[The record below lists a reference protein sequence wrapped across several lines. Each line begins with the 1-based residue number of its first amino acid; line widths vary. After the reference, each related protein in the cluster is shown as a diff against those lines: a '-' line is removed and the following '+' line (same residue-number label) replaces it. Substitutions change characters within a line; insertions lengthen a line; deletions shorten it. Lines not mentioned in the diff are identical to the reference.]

1 MNEPAGSEARGYE
14 DLYEEVES
22 PLMQQVRRE
31 AYGEDI
37 GQHSWVTAEELRE
50 DVSRLGLSPAS
61 RLLDLGCGPA
71 GPLTFVVGLAGV
83 RGTGLDLSASAIAA
97 GRARAA
103 SLRLDR
109 LVSLRR
115 ADLNEPLPFAVGAF
129 DAVMSLDVILHL
141 RDPAAII
148 REVARVLTGGG
159 RFLLTDAGVITGPIS
174 DEEVRLRSIHGY
186 TRFVPPGFNERAL
199 EVAGLRLI
207 DGEDRTASA
216 LKIAGGRLAARLA
229 HRAQLEPLEGSAR
242 FERQRQYLE
251 TVIDLSRRGTLSR
264 RMYLAEPYPPR

>member
-71 GPLTFVVGLAGV
+71 GPLTFVVGLAGC

-141 RDPAAII
+141 RDPAAI
-148 REVARVLTGGG
+148 G
-159 RFLLTDAGVITGPIS
+159 
-174 DEEVRLRSIHGY
+174 
-186 TRFVPPGFNERAL
+186 AL
-199 EVAGLRLI
+199 
-207 DGEDRTASA
+207 
-216 LKIAGGRLAARLA
+216 IAGN
-229 HRAQLEPLEGSAR
+229 
-242 FERQRQYLE
+242 YL
-251 TVIDLSRRGTLSR
+251 VA
-264 RMYLAEPYPPR
+264 YLYPYS

>member
-83 RGTGLDLSASAIAA
+83 RGTGLDLSAPAIAA
-97 GRARAA
+97 GRTRAA
-103 SLRLDR
+103 SLRPGRFVL
-109 LVSLRR
+109 LPR
-115 ADLNEPLPFAVGAF
+115 ADFNEPPALAGRAF
-129 DAVMSLDVILHL
+129 WPGMS
-141 RDPAAII
+141 R
-148 REVARVLTGGG
+148 G
-159 RFLLTDAGVITGPIS
+159 RI
-174 DEEVRLRSIHGY
+174 
-186 TRFVPPGFNERAL
+186 
-199 EVAGLRLI
+199 
-207 DGEDRTASA
+207 
-216 LKIAGGRLAARLA
+216 
-229 HRAQLEPLEGSAR
+229 
-242 FERQRQYLE
+242 
-251 TVIDLSRRGTLSR
+251 
-264 RMYLAEPYPPR
+264 